1 MVFAVVWAELRRIVQ
16 LARSYWLEYIADFL
30 LFTLGFLLLLVAFG
44 AASDNY
50 GSDGYMRSLIGY
62 VTWIICATVIEAI
75 AGVVTNESRTGTL
88 EHLFSAGLW
97 PSVVLASRTV
107 GFIIDYGARGL
118 LLGVVVAA
126 ILGIPCPIPLLAVPV
141 FALTT
146 LGACG
151 LGFALAGLT
160 LMYRPI
166 GRLVNPL
173 WQMLVFFTGA
183 LAPLTRPGLVLISK
197 ALPLTWGISAL
208 REIIVEGTVATTL
221 WQGGEL
227 IGLVVNTIV
236 YMILGI
242 VLFTWGHRKARA
254 LGTLGHY

>member
-1 MVFAVVWAELRRIVQ
+1 
-16 LARSYWLEYIADFL
+16 
-30 LFTLGFLLLLVAFG
+30 
-44 AASDNY
+44 
-50 GSDGYMRSLIGY
+50 
-62 VTWIICATVIEAI
+62 
-75 AGVVTNESRTGTL
+75 
-88 EHLFSAGLW
+88 
-97 PSVVLASRTV
+97 
-107 GFIIDYGARGL
+107 
-118 LLGVVVAA
+118 
-126 ILGIPCPIPLLAVPV
+126 
-141 FALTT
+141 